1 MTQPLL
7 EVSELSVTFPS
18 EAGPVAAV
26 RGLSYRVMPG
36 EVLGIVG
43 ESGSGKSVSMLSV
56 LGLIPQPPGRIA
68 SGKAIFKGRDL
79 LTKPTAAA
87 ARALC
92 TDSRPSVGI
101 ATVDVTADSYESLV
115 DAAAS
120 LATEAQREGGDR
132 WRRTAADA
140 TAQER

>member
-43 ESGSGKSVSMLSV
+43 ESGSGKSTLAKTML
-56 LGLIPQPPGRIA
+56 GA
-68 SGKAIFKGRDL
+68 
-79 LTKPTAAA
+79 
-87 ARALC
+87 
-92 TDSRPSVGI
+92 
-101 ATVDVTADSYESLV
+101 
-115 DAAAS
+115 
-120 LATEAQREGGDR
+120 
-132 WRRTAADA
+132 
-140 TAQER
+140 